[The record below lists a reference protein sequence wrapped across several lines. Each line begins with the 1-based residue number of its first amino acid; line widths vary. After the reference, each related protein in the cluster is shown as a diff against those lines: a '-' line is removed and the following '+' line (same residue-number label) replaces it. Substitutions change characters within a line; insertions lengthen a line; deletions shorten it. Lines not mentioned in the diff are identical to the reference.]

1 MTPLVHRAKT
11 NDQEA
16 RGQLSKIL
24 ADYKSTDKFV
34 DAVLFHEV
42 KDLKLSSPW
51 LTQQQT
57 DLANTLGF
65 IESLRG

>member
-1 MTPLVHRAKT
+1 MTPLTHRAKT
-11 NDQEA
+11 NDQQA

-24 ADYKSTDKFV
+24 ADYKSTDNFV

-42 KDLKLSSPW
+42 KDLKLSSGW
-51 LTQQQT
+51 LAQQQT